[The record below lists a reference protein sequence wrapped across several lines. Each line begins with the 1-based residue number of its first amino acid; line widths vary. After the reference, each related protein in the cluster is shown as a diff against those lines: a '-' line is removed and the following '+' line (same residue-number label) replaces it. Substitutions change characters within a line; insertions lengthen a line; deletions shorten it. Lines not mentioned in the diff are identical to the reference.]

1 MLRTLLI
8 NRSKRGGLKAEE
20 FKWRSRDVSR
30 VEGLS
35 DTVFGFAVT
44 LLIVSLEVPRTSGEL
59 LETMRG
65 FVAFALTFAVL
76 FSLWYRQFIF
86 FRRYGLE
93 DTRAVILNGALL
105 LFVLF
110 FVFPF
115 KFLAGAVVNR
125 AMGFG
130 KTVRLPGGR
139 VELAIQPVHFP
150 LLFAIYGFGLGA
162 IFLVFAALY
171 YHAFTKR
178 EELALNP
185 LEQYD
190 TMESVRQFLFSAS
203 LGVIVG
209 LNGLA
214 LWAVRGTSSEDPV
227 AYAFLFLEV
236 VGIVLMLRGR
246 ATRNTRRESFL
257 SGLTA
262 PPSPSSEHFPIHAR

>member
-1 MLRTLLI
+1 MLRQLLI
-8 NRSKRGGLKAEE
+8 KRSPAGSRRPDD
-20 FKWRSRDVSR
+20 FTWRSREVSR

-93 DTRAVILNGALL
+93 DTRAVVLNGALL

-115 KFLAGAVVNR
+115 KFLAGALVNR

-130 KTVRLPGGR
+130 KTVQLADGR
-139 VELAIQPVHFP
+139 VELAIQPAHFP
-150 LLFAIYGFGLGA
+150 LLFAVYGFGLGA
-162 IFLVFAALY
+162 IFFVFAALY
-171 YHAFTKR
+171 HHAYSKR
-178 EELALNP
+178 EEIGLNP
-185 LEQYD
+185 AEKYD
-190 TMESVRQFLFSAS
+190 TRESVRQFLLSAT
-203 LGVIVG
+203 LGVVVAV
-209 LNGLA
+209 NGIA
-214 LWAVRGTSSEDPV
+214 MWAVRGTRLEDPV
-227 AYAFLFLEV
+227 AYAFLILEI
-236 VGIVLMLRGR
+236 VGILFLLRSR
-246 ATRNTRRESFL
+246 ATRNSRREAFL
-257 SGLTA
+257 SGLTTV
-262 PPSPSSEHFPIHAR
+262 PSTEHLPIHAS